1 MKNELNTDHKKKNTH
16 KANNN
21 IEIIQQNNFEEIR
34 VFLLWY
40 ILNLIWFAC
49 KYHFLRFGAARPYF
63 SIVKWKWNVLQLEWI
78 K

>member
-34 VFLLWY
+34 VFLL
-40 ILNLIWFAC
+40 
-49 KYHFLRFGAARPYF
+49 
-63 SIVKWKWNVLQLEWI
+63 
-78 K
+78 